1 LEFYCKLYML
11 TKIHRLILATKI
23 RKGTQWL
30 KLGLRLKKLYME
42 ILAGMGEL
50 GSGNLF
56 TGDMKRK

>member
-1 LEFYCKLYML
+1 ML